1 MPTLDVFN
9 QDAFS
14 LMSLTAAINK
24 APYKPSRIG
33 QLGLFGEQRISTT
46 QVMVE
51 ELVAGLSE
59 RTTLRRAVVALKD
72 PEFVKK
78 QEGLGAIVVNDARSN
93 PADHKK
99 FVLAEVAKWGPVI
112 KAAGQYAD

>member
-51 ELVAGLSE
+51 ERDGLLSLIP
-59 RTTLRRAVVALKD
+59 TTPR
-72 PEFVKK
+72 
-78 QEGLGAIVVNDARSN
+78 GG
-93 PADHKK
+93 PADSIGAMPRTC
-99 FVLAEVAKWGPVI
+99 LLYTSPSPR
-112 KAAGQYAD
+112 DS